1 MGRGAWEKER
11 EGRIRE
17 KECEKSRERPKEEK
31 GGGREEER
39 ERGRWKRE
47 MDGGG
52 EWSGERKEVN
62 RARRAVVVMAGGRL
76 VASQLVIPMKI
87 IIESNRIE

>member
-1 MGRGAWEKER
+1 MRRGTWEKER

-17 KECEKSRERPKEEK
+17 KECEKSRERPKEEE
-31 GGGREEER
+31 GGGRRGREAER

-52 EWSGERKEVN
+52 EWSGERKVSQQGTAGCCCYGRRALGRIAAGNTDADYN
-62 RARRAVVVMAGGRL
+62 RA
-76 VASQLVIPMKI
+76 
-87 IIESNRIE
+87 E